1 LLSIRRGSVSKSL
14 LLRVPP
20 SRELRPV
27 KPLFK
32 RMI

>member
-1 LLSIRRGSVSKSL
+1 LLIKRGNVSKNS

-20 SRELRPV
+20 SRELQPM

-32 RMI
+32 KMT